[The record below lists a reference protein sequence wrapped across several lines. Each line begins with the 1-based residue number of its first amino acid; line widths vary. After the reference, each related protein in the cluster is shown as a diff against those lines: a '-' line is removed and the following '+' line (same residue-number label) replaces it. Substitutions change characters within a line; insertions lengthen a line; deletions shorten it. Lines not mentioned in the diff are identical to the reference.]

1 MLPRN
6 IGRTTTLV
14 ARFRAKGRI
23 GRGVMFL
30 CLAMA
35 SLVLAG
41 CETSTTTAE
50 HPTVRSREVTEAD
63 GRPCPQKLPIGDDP
77 SGHGFGVEEPA
88 KKLPNLLEP
97 QEAWVC
103 GYHLMDHPDGGWERA
118 GQLEPVTADDLPD
131 LRAALLDLAPVDPGQ
146 PCTADLGPR
155 WMVVYA
161 HDGDLTGV
169 VVDDFGCRSVRLTD
183 NPHFTPPGEF
193 DQDGTVGG
201 VLDGGAAVLAA
212 LGLGHS
218 N

>member
-1 MLPRN
+1 M
-6 IGRTTTLV
+6 
-14 ARFRAKGRI
+14 
-23 GRGVMFL
+23 
-30 CLAMA
+30 
-35 SLVLAG
+35 
-41 CETSTTTAE
+41 
-50 HPTVRSREVTEAD
+50 RSREVAEAD
-63 GRPCPQKLPIGDDP
+63 GRPCPQELPIGDDP
-77 SGHGFGVEEPA
+77 SGYGFGVEESA

-103 GYHLMDHPDGGWERA
+103 GYYFMDHLDGSSAGWERV

-131 LRAALLDLAPVDPGQ
+131 LRAALGDLALVGPVQ
-146 PCTADLGPR
+146 PCTADAGPR

-169 VVDDFGCRSVRLTD
+169 VVDDFGCGSVRLTD

-201 VLDGGAAVLAA
+201 VLDGGAAVLVA